1 MNGISKGTF
10 GTYVKADWG
19 KGRKFLTS
27 ILMGGWSMLDWMANA
42 LLMMSF
48 YHNCRLYE
56 GAEIPKGFYT
66 KYEMEQAFL
75 KAGKTK
81 ADGKKAFHNYS
92 NLGSRITLW
101 DAYDFKN
108 GQAFI
113 KPQYE

>member
-48 YHNCRLYE
+48 YHNCRFFE
-56 GAEIPKGFYT
+56 GVVENGVYVIKPGFYT
-66 KYEMEQAFL
+66 KYELQ
-75 KAGKTK
+75 
-81 ADGKKAFHNYS
+81 
-92 NLGSRITLW
+92 
-101 DAYDFKN
+101 
-108 GQAFI
+108 
-113 KPQYE
+113 